1 MKRVA
6 FSVLIGLLSLAS
18 TAWSAQVNNVELSYR
33 DGLTVAR
40 IDIDGPVR
48 YTHLTEI
55 PKNGRPDRL
64 IVDVLSATHELG
76 AKVFDELPPCIVTGI
91 RSSQFSVTPEK
102 IVRVVFDLSTAPL
115 YRVTS
120 DDRSITITFDHKE
133 AGSFASW
140 STASTVAAMSS
151 PKAPAAPVMASVK
164 PTETKIETARTP
176 AKSAVETN
184 KVIESDRML
193 SLADSKPAAPKDQA
207 PAPVSSPA
215 PVPAQKVDRS
225 LSGRN
230 FSEAQTAPVKTAV
243 SNAPAKEASLP
254 VEVVAPPKKA
264 EAAPTVAQP
273 VKKDPVAEPKPAS
286 VTNEPPAA
294 NPPAATPQKAVEPEA
309 EKSAKPVPSPLPPSK
324 TKADLA
330 QQPAPAPSTTSG
342 QQALAQKVTK
352 TDDPKPA
359 PTVAKKDAA
368 PQPSADANPRPT
380 ARFRRKGESAKIRG
394 TMVAE
399 FPKRLVIKYQADG
412 RRDPFASLLDAQR
425 TYDDPIGNRVPNVEG
440 LRLVGI
446 IESDGATNRALFE
459 DKAGF
464 SYILKSGDKVR
475 NGYVLRVESDQV
487 YFQIFEYGWSRTVAL
502 TME

>member
-6 FSVLIGLLSLAS
+6 FSVLIGLLLLAS
-18 TAWSAQVNNVELSYR
+18 TAWSSQVNNVELSYR

-76 AKVFDELPPCIVTGI
+76 AKVFDDLPSCIVTGI
-91 RSSQFSVTPEK
+91 RSSQFAVTPEK

-140 STASTVAAMSS
+140 STASTVAAMNS

-164 PTETKIETARTP
+164 PAEPKIEPARTP
-176 AKSAVETN
+176 AKSAAETN
-184 KVIESDRML
+184 QVIESDRML
-193 SLADSKPAAPKDQA
+193 SLAESKPSAPKAKAPASSPA
-207 PAPVSSPA
+207 PAPV
-215 PVPAQKVDRS
+215 QKVDRS

-230 FSEAQTAPVKTAV
+230 FSEAESSPAKPAV

-254 VEVVAPPKKA
+254 AQAVAAPKKTEKTPA
-264 EAAPTVAQP
+264 VSQP
-273 VKKDPVAEPKPAS
+273 VQKEPAAESNPAK
-286 VTNEPPAA
+286 VTNKPPAA
-294 NPPAATPQKAVEPEA
+294 NTPAPTIQKGAEPEA
-309 EKSAKPVPSPLPPSK
+309 KKTTKPVPSPVPPSK

-330 QQPAPAPSTTSG
+330 QQPVPAPPTASG

-352 TDDPKPA
+352 ASDPKPA
-359 PTVAKKDAA
+359 PMVVKKDPA
-368 PQPSADANPRPT
+368 PQPSADANQRPT

-399 FPKRLVIKYQADG
+399 FPKRLVIKYQANG

-425 TYDDPIGNRVPNVEG
+425 TYDDPVGNRVPNVEG

-446 IESDGATNRALFE
+446 IESDAATNRALFE